1 MYKEGGAVLN
11 SFNETTLPW
20 NQNHLNTLQKKEN
33 DGPIPLSSTN
43 TKC

>member
-20 NQNHLNTLQKKEN
+20 NQNHLNTLQKRKMM
-33 DGPIPLSSTN
+33 DQYLSLA
-43 TKC
+43 